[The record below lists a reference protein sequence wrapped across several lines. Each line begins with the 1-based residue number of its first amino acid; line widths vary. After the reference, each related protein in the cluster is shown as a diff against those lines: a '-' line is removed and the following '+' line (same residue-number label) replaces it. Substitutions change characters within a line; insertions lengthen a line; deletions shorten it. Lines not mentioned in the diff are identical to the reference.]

1 MQAYVTRRLLLTI
14 PTLLL
19 VSLAIFSMVRIIPGD
34 VVLERIGELTPLGP
48 SERQRVTKELGLD
61 RPFFSQYGVWLG
73 DSLRGDLG
81 RSLISDRSVSKELL
95 RTLPVSAEL
104 ALLAILISLAVSIP
118 LGILAAIR
126 RNTIIDYGSRFF
138 SILGLAV
145 PDFWVGTVVV
155 LGLAIYFDWS
165 PPVGYASLIH
175 DPRKNLLQF
184 VLPSLILGLTLAAS
198 TARMTRSAMLEVLQE
213 DYIRTAYSKGL
224 RERTVVL
231 RHALKNAFIP
241 VITIIGARVAR
252 LVGGAIVLESIF
264 SLPGVGRLTLQAV
277 LQRDYT
283 MIQGTVIFLAGLI
296 IASNLIVDLC
306 YAWLDPRIHYT

>member
-1 MQAYVTRRLLLTI
+1 VQAYVTRRLLLTI